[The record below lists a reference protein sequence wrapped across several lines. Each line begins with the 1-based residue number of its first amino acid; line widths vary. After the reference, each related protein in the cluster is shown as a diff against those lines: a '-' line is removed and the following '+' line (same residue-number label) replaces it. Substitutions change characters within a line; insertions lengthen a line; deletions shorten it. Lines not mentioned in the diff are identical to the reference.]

1 MRSLYILTAPQM
13 SGFLCGHLTSLR
25 ASGFKPTLCVP
36 EATEAVVK
44 LAAAEGVPLVV
55 CPMRR
60 DISLFED
67 FLSFVRLVWLIQKL
81 QPEMTVTLGPKASLL
96 GGLAA
101 ATCQVSCRIQTKWG
115 IRLETT
121 KGLLRLVLTLAD
133 KVAAACAH
141 LVLCDS
147 DSVRLRAIELGLV
160 AAEKIQVVASGS
172 ANGIDIRRFELTPT
186 NLANAQNFRRRIG
199 AGTNTQVIGFVGRV
213 SKDKGL
219 NELVAAWPLI
229 RAAQQGAILAIIGG
243 DECVTQAEQAQLAR
257 LRRMDGVRMLGQ
269 QSGLEGIFPAFDV
282 FLLPSHREGFGV
294 VVLEAGVVGVPTVGF
309 KVTGMKDSVVSGE
322 TGELVEL
329 GDVMSL
335 AAATLRY
342 LADKELRV
350 RHGTAAR
357 LRVQAHFRQ
366 ETVWAGYFRTFKSI
380 ADSKGL
386 DTGHLAWSGPAQ
398 PSTSQPCAIH
408 ID

>member
-1 MRSLYILTAPQM
+1 MRTLYILTASQM
-13 SGFLCGHLTSLR
+13 SGFLCGHLASMR
-25 ASGFKPTLCVP
+25 ASGFKPVLCVP
-36 EATEAVVK
+36 EATDAVVK
-44 LAAAEGVPLVV
+44 LAAAEGVPITI
-55 CPMRR
+55 CPMHRE
-60 DISLFED
+60 ISPLGD
-67 FLSFVRLVWLIQKL
+67 FLSYIRLVRLILKL
-81 QPEMTVTLGPKASLL
+81 KPDMTVTIGPKAGLI
-96 GGLAA
+96 GGLAS
-101 ATCQVSCRIQTKWG
+101 ATCQVTCRIQTKWG

-121 KGLLRLVLTLAD
+121 HGLLRLLLTQAD
-133 KVAAACAH
+133 KVASACAH

-147 DSVRLRAIELGLV
+147 KSVRLRAIELGLV
-160 AAEKIQVVASGS
+160 EAEKIQVVASGS

-186 NLANAQNFRRRIG
+186 NLANAQDFRRRIG
-199 AGTNTQVIGFVGRV
+199 AGTDAQVIGFVGRV

-229 RAAQQGAILAIIGG
+229 RAAQQGAILAIIGD

-257 LRRMDGVRMLGQ
+257 LRRMDGVHMLGQ
-269 QSGLEGIFPAFDV
+269 QSRLEGIFPAFDV

-294 VVLEAGVVGVPTVGF
+294 VVLEAGVLGVPTVGF

-357 LRVQAHFRQ
+357 LRVHAHFRQ
-366 ETVWAGYFRTFKSI
+366 EIVWAGYFRTFKSI

-386 DTGHLAWSGPAQ
+386 DTGHLAWPGPA
-398 PSTSQPCAIH
+398 
-408 ID
+408 